1 MAGVSDIFS
10 NASSVSAIGNAIN
23 SIVNT
28 SAVGKTLSQQTQQL
42 RDKIAFDRKT
52 MERQAAIR
60 AEEVAR
66 QQMLARATGDLFA
79 KSLGGYANA
88 EGGIESQAGQLA
100 QIFQSVLDRPAPASV
115 APAAVG
121 PAADRE
127 AAMRAMQSGKAS
139 AEAGN
144 LANVQAFGR
153 MMDASSRGAAQN
165 EQIAGLLRNFAK
177 GSADVANTRM
187 RAEEGRYFTQDLV
200 KPQPSMLGDLFTA
213 LAPIGAAYANEQ
225 AAKDAASAKYALL
238 QPGDATPSLSITS
251 GYTGPKLGDS
261 YSGPRLGVNNY
272 SVK

>member
-28 SAVGKTLSQQTQQL
+28 NAVGKTLSQQTQQL
-42 RDKIAFDRKT
+42 RDKIAFDRKV

-66 QQMLARATGDLFA
+66 QQMLARAAGDAFSR
-79 KSLGGYANA
+79 SLGAFANA
-88 EGGIESQAGQLA
+88 DGNIDAQAGQLA
-100 QIFQSVLDRPAPASV
+100 QIFQSALAHPAPASI
-115 APAAVG
+115 APPATG
-121 PAADRE
+121 PVADRE

-139 AEAGN
+139 AEADS
-144 LANVQAFGR
+144 LAKVQAFGR
-153 MMDASSRGAAQN
+153 MMDASGRTVAQN
-165 EQIAGLLRNFAK
+165 SQISDLLRNFSK
-177 GSADVANTRM
+177 GSADVAGTRM